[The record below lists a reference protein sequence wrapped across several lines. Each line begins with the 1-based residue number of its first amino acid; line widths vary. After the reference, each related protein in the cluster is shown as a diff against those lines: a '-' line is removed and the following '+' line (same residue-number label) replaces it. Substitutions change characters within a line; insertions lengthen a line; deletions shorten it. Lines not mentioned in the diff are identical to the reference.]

1 MDLGGNMENKVIAK
15 EYVDKNYI
23 KKKDLKAYIN
33 AELNM
38 IEKCRKDTS
47 FITNQQYDAMEA
59 VYKAI
64 KNIFLEDK

>member
-1 MDLGGNMENKVIAK
+1 MENKVIAK
-15 EYVDKNYI
+15 EYVDKNCIY
-23 KKKDLKAYIN
+23 KKDLEGYIN

-38 IEKCRKDTS
+38 IRKCRKDTG